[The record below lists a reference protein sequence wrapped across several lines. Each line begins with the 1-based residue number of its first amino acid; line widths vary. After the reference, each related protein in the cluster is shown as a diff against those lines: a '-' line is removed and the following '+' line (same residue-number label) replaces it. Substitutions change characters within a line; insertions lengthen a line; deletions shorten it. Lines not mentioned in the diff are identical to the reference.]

1 MNEHLSDDQLAQHVT
16 DVLNAEAD
24 AAFPDERLARQHAR
38 ILQRVDQE
46 GRPGRV
52 IAFPSSQRRM
62 PASLLQGSSTTR
74 WVAAAAALAFI
85 AGVAAGQRLP
95 TDFRFKPASQMAVS
109 RPLPSSEP
117 TGTTL
122 RASSPLVPSDDEFLG
137 ELEIAAQSRPAV
149 LQHLDALTPR
159 AWDVVE
165 VGQ

>member
-1 MNEHLSDDQLAQHVT
+1 MNDNLSDDQLIERVT
-16 DVLNAEAD
+16 AALNAQAD
-24 AAFPDERLARQHAR
+24 AAFPDERLNRQHAR
-38 ILQRVDQE
+38 ILQRVDQD

-52 IAFPSSQRRM
+52 IAFPAGQNPM
-62 PASLLQGSSTTR
+62 PVSLLQTSRTTR

-95 TDFRFKPASQMAVS
+95 SDFRFTPGSQMSSA
-109 RPLPSSEP
+109 RPMPPEA

-122 RASSPLVPSDDEFLG
+122 HASTPLVPSDDEFLG

-149 LQHLDALTPR
+149 LRHLDALTPR
-159 AWDVVE
+159 AWDE